1 MENKIERLISVCK
14 NISKVIDNITLV
26 LAVCAVACFS
36 GWYFGGKIAEKE
48 STERWIKAVDSTFDY
63 LGYPGE
69 LPEMEVEINPF
80 TMKTN
85 IRTDMDEAS
94 KNWESYNDDYPY
106 EDSYDANYDDSYYE
120 DSYNY
125 DTDYEDSYNYDT
137 DYYVPEKSYYEDSE
151 SLDSDNNGIPDNM
164 VDSNHDGIPDGFS
177 EVRH

>member
-1 MENKIERLISVCK
+1 MENKIERLVSVCK
-14 NISKVIDNITLV
+14 NIGKMIDNITLV

-36 GWYFGGKIAEKE
+36 GWYFGGEAAEKE
-48 STERWIKAVDSTFDY
+48 STERWDKAVESTFEY
-63 LGYPGE
+63 FGYPGE

-85 IRTDMDEAS
+85 IYES
-94 KNWESYNDDYPY
+94 CKNEETYNEYDDSYNYDLDYYVP
-106 EDSYDANYDDSYYE
+106 EESYYE
-120 DSYNY
+120 DSY
-125 DTDYEDSYNYDT
+125 YE
-137 DYYVPEKSYYEDSE
+137 ESE

>member
-14 NISKVIDNITLV
+14 NIGKMIDNITLV

-36 GWYFGGKIAEKE
+36 GWYFGGEAAEKE
-48 STERWIKAVDSTFDY
+48 STERWDKAVESTFEY
-63 LGYPGE
+63 FGYPGE

-85 IRTDMDEAS
+85 IYES
-94 KNWESYNDDYPY
+94 CKNEETYNDNSYEYDDYY
-106 EDSYDANYDDSYYE
+106 NYDLDYYDPEESYYE
-120 DSYNY
+120 D
-125 DTDYEDSYNYDT
+125 
-137 DYYVPEKSYYEDSE
+137 SYYEDSE

>member
-1 MENKIERLISVCK
+1 MENKIERLLSMIK
-14 NISKVIDNITLV
+14 NIGKMIDNITLV

-36 GWYFGGKIAEKE
+36 GWYSGGKVAEKE
-48 STERWIKAVDSTFDY
+48 STERWIKAVDSTFEY

-85 IRTDMDEAS
+85 IYES
-94 KNWESYNDDYPY
+94 CKNEDTYNDNSYEYDDSYND
-106 EDSYDANYDDSYYE
+106 SNYYVPEESYYE
-120 DSYNY
+120 DSY
-125 DTDYEDSYNYDT
+125 YE
-137 DYYVPEKSYYEDSE
+137 ESE

>member
-1 MENKIERLISVCK
+1 MENKIERLLNMIK
-14 NISKVIDNITLV
+14 NIGKMIDNITLV

-48 STERWIKAVDSTFDY
+48 STERWIKAVDSTFEY
-63 LGYPGE
+63 LGYSGE

-85 IRTDMDEAS
+85 IYES
-94 KNWESYNDDYPY
+94 CKNEETYNDDSY
-106 EDSYDANYDDSYYE
+106 EYDNSYEYDDSYN
-120 DSYNY
+120 DSN
-125 DTDYEDSYNYDT
+125 
-137 DYYVPEKSYYEDSE
+137 YYVPEESE
-151 SLDSDNNGIPDNM
+151 YNYNEFSNDSDNDGIPDNM